1 MWKNKGFE
9 VRQNWIWMYILL
21 FANYMILEQNAW
33 FLCFTIPS
41 IKLDILVPI
50 IGAVMSDGVCKNF
63 ILYQST
69 D

>member
-1 MWKNKGFE
+1 MH
-9 VRQNWIWMYILL
+9 ILL